1 MEVLVIGDI
10 TFIYCLIFL
19 AGAYLVVDILTVLV
33 VFLFARERFNS
44 WWRDE
49 YVKTGEVYH
58 VKYNRHGTPVNMRL
72 NINNEKVKEQM
83 RISEND
89 YM

>member
-1 MEVLVIGDI
+1 MDDI
-10 TFIYCLIFL
+10 TFIQCLIFL
-19 AGAYLVVDILTVLV
+19 AGVYLVVDILSVLV

-49 YVKTGEVYH
+49 YVKTDEVYH
-58 VKYNRHGTPVNMRL
+58 VKYNRHGTPVSMKL

-83 RISEND
+83 RSSEND
-89 YM
+89 

>member
-1 MEVLVIGDI
+1 MDDI

-19 AGAYLVVDILTVLV
+19 AGVYLVVDILTVLV

-49 YVKTGEVYH
+49 YVKTNEVYH
-58 VKYNRHGTPVNMRL
+58 VKYNRHGTPVSMRL
-72 NINNEKVKEQM
+72 NTRNVKVKEQM
-83 RISEND
+83 RS
-89 YM
+89 